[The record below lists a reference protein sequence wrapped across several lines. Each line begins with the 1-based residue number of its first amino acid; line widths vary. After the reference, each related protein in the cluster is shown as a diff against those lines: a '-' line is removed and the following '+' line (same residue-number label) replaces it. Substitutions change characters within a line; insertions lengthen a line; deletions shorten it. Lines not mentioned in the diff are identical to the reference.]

1 MTTRPATLGSLV
13 NHMARAGFRK
23 ALARIR
29 EGELILEE
37 AGQEA
42 RFGRASERVPWS
54 GRVIVNDPGFYA
66 RAALGGTIGMCE
78 SYMDGDWDADDLA
91 TVGRILL
98 GNQDVFHGF
107 DRGSDWVKRPLHL
120 VGHRLRRNTHGTAR
134 RNIADHYDLGND
146 FFERFLDPTLTYSAG
161 IFERPE
167 GTMEEASTAKY
178 ERICRKLALRP
189 EHHVLEIGTG
199 WGGFALHA
207 AGRFGCRVT
216 TTTISKEQHDKA
228 AERIR
233 AAGLADRVTLLLE
246 DYRNLQGTF
255 DRCVSI
261 EMIEAVGH
269 QYLAD
274 YFRVACERL
283 VPEGLFC
290 LQAIIVPDQRFD
302 HHKRSVDF
310 IKRYIFPGGCL
321 PSVNAIL
328 DACKRRTDFQLVHLE
343 DITPHYAETLSR
355 WREKLRKNHDEI
367 RGLGYEERFLRLWEY
382 YLCTCQAAFAERYV
396 SDVQLVLARPRARET
411 TILGRLD

>member
-1 MTTRPATLGSLV
+1 MSQIARSSLV
-13 NHMARAGFRK
+13 SR
-23 ALARIR
+23 LARSGLLAALGR
-29 EGELILEE
+29 LRQGELVLEE
-37 AGQEA
+37 DGAER
-42 RFGRASERVPWS
+42 RFGTPSEHVPWT
-54 GRVIVNDPGFYA
+54 GRVIVNDPAFYA
-66 RAALGGTIGMCE
+66 RAAFGGTIGMCE

-107 DRGSDWVKRPLHL
+107 DRGPDWLTRPLHL
-120 VGHRLRRNTHGTAR
+120 LGHRFRRNRQGTAR
-134 RNIADHYDLGND
+134 RNISEHYDLGND

-161 IFERPE
+161 IFEQPE
-167 GTMEEASTAKY
+167 ASMEEASTAKY
-178 ERICRKLALRP
+178 ERICRKLGLRP

-216 TTTISKEQHDKA
+216 TTTISEQQHEKA
-228 AERIR
+228 RERIR
-233 AAGLADRVTLLLE
+233 AAGLEGRVTLLLE
-246 DYRNLQGTF
+246 DYRNLRGTY

-274 YFRVACERL
+274 YFRVAKERL

-290 LQAIIVPDQRFD
+290 VQAIIVPDQRFD

-321 PSVNAIL
+321 PSVHAIL
-328 DACKRRTDFQLVHLE
+328 EACKRATDFQLVHLE

-355 WREKLRKNHDEI
+355 WRERLRKNWDEI
-367 RGLGYEERFLRLWEY
+367 RTLGYEERFLRLWEY
-382 YLCTCQAAFAERYV
+382 YLCSCQAAFAERYV
-396 SDVQLVLARPRARET
+396 SDVQLVLARPGVRNPT
-411 TILGRLD
+411 LLGAL